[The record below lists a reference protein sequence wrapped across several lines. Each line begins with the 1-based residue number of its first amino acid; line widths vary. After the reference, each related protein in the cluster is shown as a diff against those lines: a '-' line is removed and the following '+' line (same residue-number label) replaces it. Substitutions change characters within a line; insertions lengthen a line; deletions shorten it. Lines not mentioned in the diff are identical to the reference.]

1 MERAFFEKLL
11 YEEESA
17 TLDFKSAQYRF
28 AKATDDEKS
37 ELLKD
42 ILGFANAWRR
52 SEAYILIGVEEVR
65 GGPHNVVGIRPT
77 DHLDDHSL
85 QQFVHNLTNR
95 NVLFHYEAF
104 TFEDKHVGIIRI
116 EQQPRPFYLK
126 RDYGKL
132 KKEQVYV
139 RRGSSTDRTQPAS
152 LEEVARMGQTAE
164 PESAELVVEFADPDS
179 DSTLGRAVSWDAE
192 FCVTPPSDSIP
203 DLTVPSQPALV
214 HGIDLSACFVDPFN
228 RPNPDYFRQLAEYES
243 ARRMFHLI
251 RLVVTNTGRVAA
263 KNVQCELAVAT
274 NIGVWVIHSSDWPDA
289 PKRRSSMRDLR
300 ALESIGPAFRQTAGG
315 VTITKKDKR
324 YLIEMECG
332 DLQPGR
338 RVRSAEFYVGKG
350 ETGEV
355 ELAGHI
361 YADNLPQPTEFTL
374 TISAK
379 VSSTSLTVNDLRN
392 LPEPPT

>member
-1 MERAFFEKLL
+1 MERACFEKLL
-11 YEEESA
+11 YEEVSA

-28 AKATDDEKS
+28 ANATDDEKS

-65 GGPHNVVGIRPT
+65 GGPHNVVGIRAR

-85 QQFVHNLTNR
+85 QQFVHNSTNR

-132 KKEQVYV
+132 KRNQVYV
-139 RRGSSTDRTQPAS
+139 RRGSSTDWSQPAS

-192 FCVTPPSDSIP
+192 FCEMPPSDSIP
-203 DLTVPSQPALV
+203 DLKVPRQTHPVL
-214 HGIDLSACFVDPFN
+214 GIDLSASFVDPFN
-228 RPNPDYFRQLAEYES
+228 RPNPDYFRELAKYHFV
-243 ARRMFHLI
+243 RRLFRLM

-263 KNVQCELAVAT
+263 RNVQCELAIAA
-274 NIGVWVIHSSDWPDA
+274 NIGVWVIDSSNWPDA
-289 PKRRSSMRDLR
+289 PKRRSSIQNLP
-300 ALESIGPAFRQTAGG
+300 ALKGIKPAFRQTPGD
-315 VTITKKDKR
+315 VTIDENDER
-324 YLIEMECG
+324 SRIEIECG

-338 RVRSAEFYVGKG
+338 RVWSDMFCLGKAESG
-350 ETGEV
+350 EI
-355 ELAGHI
+355 ELLGHI
-361 YADNLPQPTEFTL
+361 YAENLPEPKDFSL

-379 VSSTSLTVNDLRN
+379 VTSA
-392 LPEPPT
+392 PTLLN